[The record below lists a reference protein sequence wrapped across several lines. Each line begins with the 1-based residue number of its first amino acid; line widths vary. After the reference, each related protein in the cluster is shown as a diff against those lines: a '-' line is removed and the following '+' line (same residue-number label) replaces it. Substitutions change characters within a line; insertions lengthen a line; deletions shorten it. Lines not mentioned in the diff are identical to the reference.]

1 MGTHFKGKP
10 SEVRALDAF
19 LKLVRATR
27 GIHEKLEHALATH
40 DLTENQLGIL
50 EMLLHL
56 GPLCQRAMA
65 EKLLTS
71 GGNVTLL
78 VDGLERRELVKRERN
93 VDDRRFITVHLTTG
107 GRALIER
114 VFPEH
119 AANVVEAL
127 SPLTAVEQVELGRL
141 CKKLG
146 VKVATGDEP

>member
-19 LKLVRATR
+19 VKLVRATR
-27 GIHEKLEHALATH
+27 GIHEKLEHALADH
-40 DLTENQLGIL
+40 ALTENQLGVL

-56 GPLCQRAMA
+56 GPLCQRALA

-78 VDGLERRELVKRERN
+78 VDGLERRGLVKRERN
-93 VDDRRFITVHLTTG
+93 VDDRRFITVHLTPE

-114 VFPEH
+114 IFPLH
-119 AANVVEAL
+119 TANVVDAL
-127 SPLTAVEQVELGRL
+127 SPLTAAEQTELGRL

-146 VKVATGDEP
+146 VPVAGGDEA